1 MKRLL
6 LVLGLVCA
14 TCVVS
19 CEDDEPKYDENG
31 ELIPPEKEDP
41 TKVIKA
47 IGQYALGIVGVGM
60 LLISVTKT
68 FGGLSYPAARLSLTH
83 LLRTNPN
90 QAEMVARGMD
100 GTFGEAIGAAMKTA
114 AMIGTPDPALIAS
127 TTTPTYDGTGTAI
140 AARWG
145 QLITKGKLYV
155 AAAVGGFVLGA
166 ASGGFPVISF
176 LLVLLAIGCFVRVY
190 MYKGE
195 IEGTIVRAR
204 HELMPEVDRAMSS
217 GRYVFPP
224 PKK

>member
-1 MKRLL
+1 MKRL
-6 LVLGLVCA
+6 VFILGLVCA
-14 TCVVS
+14 TCAVS

-41 TKVIKA
+41 TKLIKVL
-47 IGQYALGIVGVGM
+47 GQYVLGIVGVGM
-60 LLISVTKT
+60 LMISVTKT
-68 FGGLSYPAARLSLTH
+68 FGGLSYPAARHSLIH

-90 QAEMVARGMD
+90 QAEMVARGME
-100 GTFGEAIGAAMKTA
+100 GSFGEAIGAAMKTA

-140 AARWG
+140 TARWG
-145 QLITKGKLYV
+145 ALITKGKLYV
-155 AAAVGGFVLGA
+155 AAALGGFVLGM

-176 LLVLLAIGCFVRVY
+176 LLVLIAVGCFIRVLT
-190 MYKGE
+190 YKSE
-195 IEGTIVRAR
+195 IESTLVRAR

-224 PKK
+224 PKR

>member
-1 MKRLL
+1 MKRLV

-14 TCVVS
+14 TCAVS

-41 TKVIKA
+41 TKLVKTL
-47 IGQYALGIVGVGM
+47 GQYVLGIAGVGL
-60 LLISVTKT
+60 LLITVTKT
-68 FGGLSYPAARLSLTH
+68 FGGLSYPAARHSLIH

-90 QAEMVARGMD
+90 QAEMVARGME
-100 GTFGEAIGAAMKTA
+100 GTFGEAIGSAMKTA
-114 AMIGTPDPALIAS
+114 AMAGTPDPAIIAA
-127 TTTPTYDGTGTAI
+127 TTTPTYDGLATAI

-145 QLITKGKLYV
+145 GLISKGKLYV
-155 AAAVGGFVLGA
+155 AAALGGLVLGMT
-166 ASGGFPVISF
+166 SGGFPVISF
-176 LLVLLAIGCFVRVY
+176 LLVLIAVGCFIRVFT
-190 MYKGE
+190 YKSE
-195 IEGTIVRAR
+195 VESNFVRAR